1 MIRGRAALPI
11 AYRVRQHVLLLK
23 HQRLVL
29 NLVTAMDAVSVKP
42 VQHHFSPKSPKSSP
56 NLKEAKEHLLLL
68 GVTRS
73 SG

>member
-1 MIRGRAALPI
+1 MIRDRVALPV
-11 AYRVRQHVLLLK
+11 AYRVRQPVLLLK

-29 NLVTAMDAVSVKP
+29 NLVTAMDAVSMKP
-42 VQHHFSPKSPKSSP
+42 VQHHSSPKSPLSSP

-68 GVTRS
+68 GTTPS